1 MINKPG
7 DLLIVSYSIAI
18 CLSNDAEAM
27 KRSYLYSAS
36 YSYSVE
42 LWVDFISKRIYIT

>member
-7 DLLIVSYSIAI
+7 DLFIDSHSVAI
-18 CLSNDAEAM
+18 CISYDLEAT
-27 KRSYLYSAS
+27 KHSYLYSAS

-42 LWVDFISKRIYIT
+42 LWINFYDKKIYIT